1 MRDALFSCG
10 LAVRLIGR
18 RRLRSKLIEM
28 LSIYSAL
35 LMVDLVFRPPVE
47 ACFDGILIS
56 GLLLVVRV
64 LKREVRAFGGCL
76 GMHRR

>member
-1 MRDALFSCG
+1 MRLFLWVGREADPWGGMRSTMIDAECNFR
-10 LAVRLIGR
+10 AVVTI
-18 RRLRSKLIEM
+18 
-28 LSIYSAL
+28 
-35 LMVDLVFRPPVE
+35 F
-47 ACFDGILIS
+47 S

>member
-1 MRDALFSCG
+1 MRDASVSCG
-10 LAVRLIGR
+10 LAFEQIDEERCVQQLIDAEQ
-18 RRLRSKLIEM
+18 I
-28 LSIYSAL
+28 
-35 LMVDLVFRPPVE
+35 FRIANGDP
-47 ACFDGILIS
+47 S

>member
-10 LAVRLIGR
+10 LAARLIDG
-18 RRLRSKLIEM
+18 SSAFKLIEM
-28 LSIYSAL
+28 LSEYSAL
-35 LMVDLVFRPPVE
+35 LAAGLF
-47 ACFDGILIS
+47 FS

>member
-1 MRDALFSCG
+1 M
-10 LAVRLIGR
+10 I
-18 RRLRSKLIEM
+18 M
-28 LSIYSAL
+28 LSEYSAL
-35 LMVDLVFRPPVE
+35 LMDVLRGFAGVFPWWS
-47 ACFDGILIS
+47 AS

>member
-1 MRDALFSCG
+1 MGSRNRCGTHLF
-10 LAVRLIGR
+10 LAASARKMGEGYAFQ
-18 RRLRSKLIEM
+18 KLIDAEC
-28 LSIYSAL
+28 ISAL
-35 LMVDLVFRPPVE
+35 PVVVL
-47 ACFDGILIS
+47 FFS